1 MGSSQN
7 NQSLCVHW
15 NEGTYHRLSDVF
27 IIVFR
32 NNGALRYRG
41 ITSIR
46 LLKLV
51 GDSRLGLL
59 MGQSDFM
66 AVDY

>member
-1 MGSSQN
+1 M
-7 NQSLCVHW
+7 
-15 NEGTYHRLSDVF
+15 F